1 MNLAVIILI
10 LSSISLIP
18 TIIVLF
24 NSAITWKKKHHFFL
38 ASFFISVILYYL
50 PFLLSYS
57 KTLRYVPYFLKS
69 GIIFNFMNPGLLLLY
84 FKFLFT
90 KSFHLKKIHLL
101 YLIAPFIAL
110 LDYLYFHIKNNAQ
123 LDDLIK
129 MVENNSIS
137 LFKLEGFIPF
147 EINLILRFVYV
158 LPFGYHITKIFT
170 DKKNKPFLIVEDKTN
185 FTFIKILLTAILYAY
200 FSFFIF
206 LILPLIHVKI
216 NFSDSLIAGNLIT
229 AGVIIL
235 FLGMKIL
242 LSPQLLFDLKENKKK
257 NVKTQNETKEEAIEL
272 LNRIETKMS
281 EEKFYLN
288 EKFSSNDV
296 LTNFEITRSNLDDL
310 LIQIKGI
317 NFADW
322 LNNFRIEYSKNLLL
336 FNDQYT
342 IDALSNM
349 SGFSSRSAFY
359 AAFKKKTNITP
370 SEYIKQSK
378 KEL

>member
-1 MNLAVIILI
+1 MNLAVLILI
-10 LSSISLIP
+10 LSSISFIP
-18 TIIVLF
+18 AIIVLF
-24 NSAITWKKKHHFFL
+24 NSAINWKKKHHFFL
-38 ASFFISVILYYL
+38 ASFCISVILYYL

-69 GIIFNFMNPGLLLLY
+69 GIIFHFMNPALLLLY
-84 FKFLFT
+84 IKFLLI
-90 KSFHLKKIHLL
+90 KSFQLKKIHLL
-101 YLIAPFIAL
+101 YLIAPFIAF
-110 LDYLYFHIKNNAQ
+110 LDYLYFHFKNNAQ
-123 LDDLIK
+123 LDDVIR

-137 LFKLEGFIPF
+137 LFRLEGFIPF
-147 EINLILRFVYV
+147 ELNLIVRFLYF
-158 LPFGYHITKIFT
+158 LPFGYSIIKIFT
-170 DKKNKPFLIVEDKTN
+170 DKKNKPFLVEDKSN
-185 FTFIKILLTAILYAY
+185 FSFIIILLTAILYAY
-200 FSFFIF
+200 LNFFMF
-206 LILPLIHVKI
+206 LILPLIQGKI
-216 NFSDSLIAGNLIT
+216 NFSDSFSAGMLIT
-229 AGVIIL
+229 AGIFIL

-257 NVKTQNETKEEAIEL
+257 SVKTQNETKEEAIEL
-272 LNRIETKMS
+272 LNRIETKMN

-336 FNDQYT
+336 SNDQYT

-359 AAFKKKTNITP
+359 AAFKKNTNITP

>member
-1 MNLAVIILI
+1 MNLAVLILI
-10 LSSISLIP
+10 LSSISFIP

-24 NSAITWKKKHHFFL
+24 NSAINWKKKHHFFL
-38 ASFFISVILYYL
+38 ASFCISVILYYL

-69 GIIFNFMNPGLLLLY
+69 GIIFHFMNPALLLLY
-84 FKFLFT
+84 IKFLFT
-90 KSFHLKKIHLL
+90 KSFQLKKIHLL
-101 YLIAPFIAL
+101 YLIAPFIAF
-110 LDYLYFHIKNNAQ
+110 LDYLYFHFKNNAQ
-123 LDDLIK
+123 LDDVIK

-137 LFKLEGFIPF
+137 LFRLEGFIPF
-147 EINLILRFVYV
+147 EVNLIMRFLYI
-158 LPFGYHITKIFT
+158 LPFGYSIIKIFT
-170 DKKNKPFLIVEDKTN
+170 DKKHKAFLVEDKSN
-185 FTFIKILLTAILYAY
+185 YTFIKILLTAILYAY
-200 FSFFIF
+200 LNFFMF
-206 LILPLIHVKI
+206 LILPLIQGKI
-216 NFSDSLIAGNLIT
+216 NFSDSFSAGMLIT
-229 AGVIIL
+229 AGIFIL

-336 FNDQYT
+336 SNDQYT

>member
-1 MNLAVIILI
+1 MNLAVLILI
-10 LSSISLIP
+10 LSSISFIP

-24 NSAITWKKKHHFFL
+24 NSAINWKKKHHFFL
-38 ASFFISVILYYL
+38 ASFCISAILYYL

-69 GIIFNFMNPGLLLLY
+69 GIIFHFMNPSLLLLY
-84 FKFLFT
+84 FKFLFI
-90 KSFHLKKIHLL
+90 KSFKLKKIHLL
-101 YLIAPFIAL
+101 FLIAPFIAF
-110 LDYLYFHIKNNAQ
+110 LDYLYFHFKNNAQ

-137 LFKLEGFIPF
+137 LFRLEGFIPF
-147 EINLILRFVYV
+147 ELNLIMRFLYI
-158 LPFGYHITKIFT
+158 LPFGYSIIKIFT
-170 DKKNKPFLIVEDKTN
+170 DKKNKPFLVEDKSN

-200 FSFFIF
+200 LNFFMF
-206 LILPLIHVKI
+206 LILPLIQGKI
-216 NFSDSLIAGNLIT
+216 NFSDSFSAGMLIT
-229 AGVIIL
+229 AGIFIL

-272 LNRIETKMS
+272 LNRIETKMN

-336 FNDQYT
+336 SNDQYT

>member
-1 MNLAVIILI
+1 
-10 LSSISLIP
+10 
-18 TIIVLF
+18 
-24 NSAITWKKKHHFFL
+24 
-38 ASFFISVILYYL
+38 
-50 PFLLSYS
+50 
-57 KTLRYVPYFLKS
+57 
-69 GIIFNFMNPGLLLLY
+69 
-84 FKFLFT
+84 
-90 KSFHLKKIHLL
+90 
-101 YLIAPFIAL
+101 
-110 LDYLYFHIKNNAQ
+110 
-123 LDDLIK
+123 

-137 LFKLEGFIPF
+137 LFRLEGFIPF
-147 EINLILRFVYV
+147 ELNLIMRFVYV
-158 LPFGYHITKIFT
+158 LPFGYCIIKIFT
-170 DKKNKPFLIVEDKTN
+170 DKKNKPFLVEDKSN

-200 FSFFIF
+200 LNFFMF
-206 LILPLIHVKI
+206 LILPLIQGKI
-216 NFSDSLIAGNLIT
+216 NFSDSFSAGMLIT
-229 AGVIIL
+229 AGIFIL

-336 FNDQYT
+336 SNDQYT